1 MRTVIKVVTIVV
13 AVLLVLVAA
22 LAWYLSGLVLDG
34 AEVKGDTAVFDQE
47 VLSVT
52 AESDDEGT
60 IVYRM
65 PDDVEDPATDEYTV
79 ARVGMVFADGDYLQ
93 LDQDATV
100 NGNEITRSYTVLAGD
115 APEVGDLGKWDW
127 ASYPDATSQGL
138 TERDVTYD
146 APLGPTP
153 AIVVDPVASAPTST
167 TWAVIVHGRG
177 ASVRDGLRI
186 VPRFAERGMPS
197 MLINYRD
204 DRQEPDVPNE
214 DGIGDFGMTEWADVE
229 AAVAYA
235 TANGA
240 EDIVLVG
247 YSMGG
252 AIVAGFMERAAN
264 ADAVT
269 GTVLVS
275 PAINFQDSTVF
286 GAEQLGIPTGPLA
299 PIIWLAERFVE
310 LRSQIDY
317 EGTDYIDNAA
327 TWPVPALVTA
337 TTEDDLV
344 PPESIEEFADAL
356 PDGTYELFQDAFHTG
371 EWNEDWVEF
380 DALAG
385 DWLDEYDFAAAG

>member
-1 MRTVIKVVTIVV
+1 MNKAVKVLAIGLV
-13 AVLLVLVAA
+13 VLLVLAAA
-22 LAWYLSGLVLDG
+22 LSWYFSGLVLDR
-34 AEVKGDTAVFDQE
+34 AEVKGDIEEFDKE
-47 VLSVT
+47 VVAIEAASGE
-52 AESDDEGT
+52 AGT
-60 IVYRM
+60 IVYRV

-79 ARVGMVFADGDYLQ
+79 SRTGLLFADGDYLQ

-100 NGNEITRSYTVLAGD
+100 NGDEITRSYTVLAGE
-115 APEVGDLGKWDW
+115 APEAGDLGKWDW
-127 ASYPDATSQGL
+127 SSYPDATALGL

-153 AIVVDPVASAPTST
+153 AIVVDPVASAPDSS
-167 TWAVIVHGRG
+167 TWAIIVHGRG
-177 ASVRDGLRI
+177 STVRQGLRI
-186 VPRFAERGMPS
+186 VPRFAERGMTS

-204 DRQEPDVPNE
+204 DRQEADVPNE
-214 DGIGDFGMTEWADVE
+214 DGIGDFGMTEWADLE
-229 AAVAYA
+229 AAVGWA

-240 EDIVLVG
+240 EDLVLVG

-252 AIVAGFMERAAN
+252 AIVAGYLERAAN
-264 ADAVT
+264 TDSVT

-275 PAINFQDSTVF
+275 PAISFDDMTVF
-286 GAEQLGIPTGPLA
+286 GARQLGIPAGPLA
-299 PIIWLAERFVE
+299 PIFWLAERFVE

-317 EGTDYIDNAA
+317 EGTEYIDNAA

-356 PDGTYELFQDAFHTG
+356 PDGTYQLFPDAFHTG

-380 DALAG
+380 DALVG
-385 DWLDEYDFAAAG
+385 EWLDEYGFAAGG